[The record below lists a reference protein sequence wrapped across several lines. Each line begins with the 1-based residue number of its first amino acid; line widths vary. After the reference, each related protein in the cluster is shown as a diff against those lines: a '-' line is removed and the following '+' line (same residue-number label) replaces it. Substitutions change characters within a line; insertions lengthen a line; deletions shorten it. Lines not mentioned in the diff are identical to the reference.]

1 MEHGQEHGQG
11 DDNNE
16 QHQGAMFQSHSGSDE
31 VPESAQR
38 RPPASPRK
46 SETRSSSPVPN
57 DLAPGHALI
66 GGENAAHTTP
76 ENEEN
81 TTPQPVSEHDENKTP
96 EPIRDRWRRANS
108 VVALTK
114 KWDWN
119 QEMEDGN
126 FYRYWNSVL
135 RDLQR
140 EKKRSIASKVIEQRY
155 SWECGEV

>member
-1 MEHGQEHGQG
+1 MDHGQG
-11 DDNNE
+11 GENNGQEDDNNQE
-16 QHQGAMFQSHSGSDE
+16 HQGAIFQWHSDCDE

-57 DLAPGHALI
+57 NLAPGHALI

-76 ENEEN
+76 KNEQN

-96 EPIRDRWRRANS
+96 EATRNRWRRANF
-108 VVALTK
+108 ARLTT

-119 QEMEDGN
+119 QEREDGN
-126 FYRYWNSVL
+126 FYRYWNFVL

-140 EKKRSIASKVIEQRY
+140 EKKRSIASKVIEQSY
-155 SWECGEV
+155 LWQ